1 MQAQSRRGISQS
13 EVFRYGGSGT
23 VLLVALLLYVGL
35 QPLMLGGLVAR
46 VFGGVIVVVIL
57 AAGTIAASRSYL
69 LRGIGFVLAAV
80 TFGLQLGWL
89 TTGNTTIEAA
99 MMATFAVFCFYTA
112 LVILRHVLSFGPL
125 YADRVHAALSV
136 YILLAL
142 SWAGAYA
149 MVEIVW
155 PGAFSVSVGTGPKPE
170 GSALLA
176 EMIHLSIAT
185 ITSTGYGDVTPV
197 APFARS
203 LSQLEQLTGVFY
215 IAVLISRLIGLYP
228 MEDRGDS

>member
-1 MQAQSRRGISQS
+1 MTSKGPSQS

-23 VLLVALLLYVGL
+23 VLLLGLLAYVGL
-35 QPLMLGGLVAR
+35 QPLMLGGLTAR
-46 VFGGVIVVVIL
+46 VAGGVIVMVIL
-57 AAGTIAASRSYL
+57 VSGSVAASRSHL
-69 LRGIGFVLAAV
+69 LRGIGIMLALI
-80 TFGLQLGWL
+80 TFSLQIGWL
-89 TTGNTTIEAA
+89 STGNTTIEAA
-99 MMATFAVFCFYTA
+99 MMAMFAVFCLYTA
-112 LVILRHVLSFGPL
+112 AVILRHVLSFGPL

-142 SWAGAYA
+142 AWAGAYA
-149 MVEIVW
+149 MIEIVA
-155 PGAFSVSVGTGPKPE
+155 PNSFAVPAVAGASTKPAE

-185 ITSTGYGDVTPV
+185 ITSTGYGDVTPI

-228 MEDRGDS
+228 MEERGS

>member
-1 MQAQSRRGISQS
+1 MTSKGPSQS

-23 VLLVALLLYVGL
+23 VLLLGLLAFVGL
-35 QPLMLGGLVAR
+35 QPLMIGGLAAR
-46 VFGGVIVVVIL
+46 VAGGVIVMVIL
-57 AAGTIAASRSYL
+57 ISGSVAASRSRL
-69 LRGIGFVLAAV
+69 LRGIGIALALI
-80 TFGLQLGWL
+80 TFSLQIAWL
-89 TTGNTTIEAA
+89 TTANTTIEAA
-99 MMATFAVFCFYTA
+99 MMAMFAIFCLYTA
-112 LVILRHVLSFGPL
+112 AVILRHVLSFGPL

-142 SWAGAYA
+142 AWAGAYA
-149 MVEIVW
+149 MIEIVS
-155 PGAFSVSVGTGPKPE
+155 PNSFSVPAVAGAKPAE

-185 ITSTGYGDVTPV
+185 LTSTGYGDVTPI

-228 MEDRGDS
+228 MEEREH